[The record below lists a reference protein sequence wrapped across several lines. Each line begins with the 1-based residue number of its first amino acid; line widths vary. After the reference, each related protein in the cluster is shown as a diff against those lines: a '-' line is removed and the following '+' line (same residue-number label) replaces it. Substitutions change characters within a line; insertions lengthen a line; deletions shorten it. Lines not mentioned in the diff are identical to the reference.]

1 METQTLGF
9 AHFLAN
15 ADGIAKFIL
24 IVMLVMSIATWYFII
39 AKSLQ
44 NFLLKRKGA
53 AFLKTF
59 WDARD
64 LNHVAQH
71 LRASDSDEPFS
82 RVVMEGIT
90 ACEQHRRPGVQRL
103 IDAGSAEDFLTRS
116 IRRSIER
123 DTAKL
128 ESGLS
133 VLASVGSSA
142 PFIGLF
148 GTVWGIYHALVAIGM
163 QGQGTLDKVAGP
175 VGEALIMT
183 AIGLAVAIPAVL
195 AYNYFQR
202 SNRKLLAELDSFAHD
217 VFAFFST
224 GNLSDKNYAPLANQ
238 DAAIP
243 LTQPSMRARG
253 AA

>member
-9 AHFLAN
+9 AHFLTN

-24 IVMLVMSIATWYFII
+24 VVMLIMSIATWYLII

-44 NFLLKRKGA
+44 NFLLRRKST
-53 AFLKTF
+53 AFLRAF
-59 WDARD
+59 WNSRD
-64 LNHVAQH
+64 LGHVAQQV
-71 LRASDSDEPFS
+71 REGGGEEPFS
-82 RVVMEGIT
+82 RVVAEGIS
-90 ACEQHRRPGVQRL
+90 ACEHHRRPGTQRL
-103 IDAGSAEDFLTRS
+103 IDAGSADDFLTRS

-123 DTAKL
+123 DTTKL

-183 AIGLAVAIPAVL
+183 GIGLAVAIPAVL
-195 AYNYFQR
+195 AYNFFQR
-202 SNRKLLAELDSFAHD
+202 ANRKLLAELYSFAHD
-217 VFAFFST
+217 VFAFLST
-224 GNLSDKNYAPLANQ
+224 GNLGEHSRASSASL

-243 LTQPSMRARG
+243 LSQAGARVKG
-253 AA
+253 VA

>member
-1 METQTLGF
+1 MESQTLGF
-9 AHFLAN
+9 AHFLTN

-24 IVMLVMSIATWYFII
+24 IVMMIMSIATWYFII
-39 AKSLQ
+39 AKNLQ
-44 NFLLKRKGA
+44 NILLRRRS
-53 AFLKTF
+53 KTF
-59 WDARD
+59 LSKFWAAHDLGQAARQ
-64 LNHVAQH
+64 AQ
-71 LRASDSDEPFS
+71 AGGVNDPFS
-82 RVVMEGIT
+82 NVVVEGIS
-90 ACEQHRRPGVQRL
+90 ACKFHRQPGTQRL
-103 IDAGSAEDFLTRS
+103 LDAGSAEDFLTRS

-142 PFIGLF
+142 PFVGLF
-148 GTVWGIYHALVAIGM
+148 GTVWGIYHALLAIGM
-163 QGQGTLDKVAGP
+163 QGQGTLDKVAAP

-195 AYNYFQR
+195 AYNFFQR

-217 VFAFFST
+217 LYAFLCT
-224 GNLSDKNYAPLANQ
+224 GNLAEHKYKQTSANPTVTPLSHA
-238 DAAIP
+238 
-243 LTQPSMRARG
+243 TQAKG

>member
-9 AHFLAN
+9 AHFLTN

-24 IVMLVMSIATWYFII
+24 IVMLIMSIATWYFII

-44 NFLLKRKGA
+44 NFLLKRKSA
-53 AFLKTF
+53 SFLKTF
-59 WDARD
+59 WEARD
-64 LNHVAQH
+64 LNHVAQQV
-71 LRASDSDEPFS
+71 RAGGGEEPFS
-82 RVVMEGIT
+82 RVVAEGIT
-90 ACEQHRRPGVQRL
+90 ACEHYRRPGAQRL
-103 IDAGSAEDFLTRS
+103 IDAGSADDFLTRS

-123 DTAKL
+123 DTTKL

-195 AYNYFQR
+195 AYNFFQR

-217 VFAFFST
+217 VFAFLST
-224 GNLSDKNYAPLANQ
+224 GNVGDKNYTPSVSH
-238 DAAIP
+238 DGAIP
-243 LTQPSMRARG
+243 LTQPSMRAKG
-253 AA
+253 VA